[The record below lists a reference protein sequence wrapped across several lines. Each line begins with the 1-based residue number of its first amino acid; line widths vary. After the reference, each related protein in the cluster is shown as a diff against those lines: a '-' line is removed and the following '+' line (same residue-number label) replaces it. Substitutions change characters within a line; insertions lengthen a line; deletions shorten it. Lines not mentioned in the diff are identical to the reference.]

1 MTRLLWH
8 GRALHRQL
16 TVVTV
21 VAWII
26 GLAAAVSPAARVFGA
41 QKSAVV
47 PATGDGP
54 AEQVAF
60 INERIRQGWAEYE
73 LSPSR
78 QASDGEWCRRLFLD
92 VLGRIPSIDELNEF
106 RSRRL
111 GRKRAE
117 LVETLLTDERYTDQ
131 YARHWTTIWTNLLIG
146 RDGGGRRRSVTNR
159 AGMQAYLRRSLT
171 ENKPYD
177 RMVYELVSATGGN
190 TPGMPRFNGAVNF
203 LIGKLGDKAVQAT
216 VKTAQIF
223 LGLQLQCTQ
232 CHNHPFNRWDQGKFW
247 QTNAFFR
254 QTAALRR
261 FEPGTRNLRFVEL
274 ANQDFAGEG
283 NPPTPDSAEIYYELR
298 NRQAKVAY
306 PEFIDGTAIPRS
318 GYVSDVDRRS
328 ELAKRIVQSETMR
341 KAIVNRMWAHFLGYG
356 FTKPIDDMGPHN
368 RPTHPRLLEHL
379 GDKFRDGGFDLKQ
392 LVRWIVLSR
401 PYALSS
407 RTTSRNARDD
417 PSLGEGPKFSRFYL
431 RQMRAEALYESLLV
445 ATEAQNTRDDD
456 AQRET
461 TKQTWLR
468 QFVVAFGTDEDDAAT
483 TFNGTIPQSLVML
496 NGELI
501 ENATNGR
508 SGSFLHNVANG
519 RMRWKKQIEH
529 LFLAALARK
538 PTRRETRMA
547 SKLLSAQKGD
557 HATALQDVWWVL
569 LNSNEFILNH

>member
-8 GRALHRQL
+8 ARAPRRRLI
-16 TVVTV
+16 VVTV
-21 VAWII
+21 IAWIV
-26 GLAAAVSPAARVFGA
+26 GLTVAVSPTARGFGA
-41 QKSAVV
+41 QKSTA
-47 PATGDGP
+47 AQAASDDP

-60 INERIRQGWAEYE
+60 INERIRQGWADYE
-73 LSPSR
+73 LFPSR
-78 QASDGEWCRRLFLD
+78 KASDGEWCRRLFLD

-106 RSRRL
+106 RSRRS

-146 RDGGGRRRSVTNR
+146 RDGGGRRRDVTNR
-159 AGMQAYLRRSLT
+159 AGMQAYLRQSLI

-177 RMVYELVSATGGN
+177 RIVYELVSATGGN

-203 LIGKLGDKAVQAT
+203 LIGKLDDKAIQAT
-216 VKTAQIF
+216 VKTSQIF
-223 LGLQLQCTQ
+223 LGFQLQCTQ

-247 QTNAFFR
+247 QTSAFFR

-274 ANQDFAGEG
+274 VNQDFSGEG
-283 NPPTPDSAEIYYELR
+283 SPPTPDSAEVYYELR

-318 GYVSDVDRRS
+318 GYVSDVDRRG
-328 ELAKRIVQSETMR
+328 ELAKWIVQSESMHA
-341 KAIVNRMWAHFLGYG
+341 AIVNRMWAPFLGYG

-368 RPTHPRLLEHL
+368 RPTHPRLLEYL
-379 GDKFRDGGFDLKQ
+379 GDEFRGAGFDLKQ

-401 PYALSS
+401 PYSLSS

-417 PSLGEGPKFSRFYL
+417 PSLGEGPKFSHFYL
-431 RQMRAEALYESLLV
+431 RQMRAEALYESLLI
-445 ATEAQNTRDDD
+445 ATEAQNTRDDA

-461 TKQTWLR
+461 TKQKWLR
-468 QFVVAFGTDEDDAAT
+468 QFVIAFGTDEGDAAT
-483 TFNGTIPQSLVML
+483 TFNGTIPQSLMML

-501 ENATNGR
+501 ENATSGR
-508 SGSFLHNVANG
+508 SGSFLHKVANG
-519 RMRWKKQIEH
+519 RMRWKEQIDH
-529 LFLAALARK
+529 LFLAALARR
-538 PTRRETRMA
+538 PTRPETRMT
-547 SKLLSAQKGD
+547 SNLLSARKGD
-557 HATALQDVWWVL
+557 QTAALQDVWWVL